1 MLVLAYS
8 ANKHKYVVYFP
19 YILDIL
25 SSTTLNAYKIT
36 VK

>member
-25 SSTTLNAYKIT
+25 SSTLNAYKIT